1 MTATEPARTGRREG
15 TELAGDDPARLAT
28 VSLGTASRG
37 GRPPPCPVVDA
48 SVHVRPRSRA
58 EFRAYLPPLWRTR
71 RLPGGD
77 GYYYPN
83 PAGAHLREAYSDTG
97 PPGSCPDL
105 LSRHLLDGGG
115 ADHVVLHPLTLGL
128 LPDVDLL
135 SAICSATNA
144 WLADT
149 WLGEHDTERSAG
161 GTSIST
167 AGRFS
172 GTIRVAPGDPAA
184 AVAEIEKW
192 APHPGFVQVGVPM
205 QSLQPYGK
213 RQFWPVWEAAAAHG
227 LPVAVHADAETG
239 VELAPTP
246 AGYLH
251 SHFGHATIAPFM
263 FVNHLTSLMTEGVL
277 DHLPGLRVVFAD
289 GGFDLLAPMM
299 WRLDKDYRA
308 MRVDMPWM
316 TRLPSEYLA
325 EHVRFV
331 THRMDGPDDPD
342 IANEW
347 MGMVDT
353 AELLLYGSNYP
364 DWDFLPP
371 GLVAPDAPPAAR
383 QKILRGNATR
393 LYGLADTASVGSGR
407 ETP

>member
-1 MTATEPARTGRREG
+1 MTAARPVEAGVRQG
-15 TELAGDDPARLAT
+15 TELAGDDPSRLST
-28 VSLGTASRG
+28 VSLASAAHG
-37 GRPPPCPVVDA
+37 GRPPACPVVDA
-48 SVHVRPRSRA
+48 SVHVRPRSQD

-83 PAGAHLREAYSDTG
+83 PVGNHLRETYSDTG
-97 PPGSCPDL
+97 PPGSDPDL
-105 LSRHLLDGGG
+105 LRRHLIDDGGV
-115 ADHVVLHPLTLGL
+115 DRVVLHPLTLGL

-135 SAICSATNA
+135 GAVCSATNA

-149 WLGEHDTERSAG
+149 WLGPHDTE
-161 GTSIST
+161 
-167 AGRFS
+167 GRYC
-172 GTIRVAPGDPAA
+172 GTIRVAPGDPAT

-251 SHFGHATIAPFM
+251 THFGHATVAPFM

-289 GGFDLLAPMM
+289 GGFDLLGPMM

-308 MRVDMPWM
+308 MRADMPWM
-316 TRLPSEYLA
+316 TRLPSEYLG

-331 THRMDGPDDPD
+331 AHRMDGPDDQD
-342 IANEW
+342 LANEW
-347 MGMVDT
+347 LGMVD
-353 AELLLYGSNYP
+353 ADALLLYGSNYP
-364 DWDFLPP
+364 NWDFLPP
-371 GLVAPDAPPAAR
+371 GLIYPDAPPEAR
-383 QKILRGNATR
+383 ERILRANATR
-393 LYGLADTASVGSGR
+393 LYGLSDGAPAGR
-407 ETP
+407 AARGENA